1 MTKIKYVD
9 DNEKFDAGDF
19 VSLNSSEGKKNPRYY
34 CKKLISKRLIAQI
47 KNIVNC

>member
-19 VSLNSSEGKKNPRYY
+19 VSVNSSESKKNPRYY
-34 CKKLISKRLIAQI
+34 CKKI
-47 KNIVNC
+47 N